1 VAGQKTP
8 PGSDEKAPPRRTQRQ
23 RSEATTSDVLT
34 AARKLFAQAGYGATS
49 LDAIAAAAGL
59 TKGAIYHHFS
69 SKQEV
74 FRAVYEQERARLSEI
89 EQAAYSRKRD
99 PWDGF
104 IAACLAFLEASAD
117 PEAQRITL
125 LDAPGALGWETIR
138 ELFVRDDLGT
148 MVVALQAAMAA
159 GRLRK
164 RPIEPIAHL
173 LHGALGECAM
183 HIAHAKDQRAALRAA
198 SAEVR
203 RLLEAVATG

>member
-1 VAGQKTP
+1 MAGEKTT
-8 PGSDEKAPPRRTQRQ
+8 RRTQRE
-23 RSEATTSDVLT
+23 RSEATTSEVIA
-34 AARKLFAQAGYGATS
+34 AARKLFAEAGYAATS
-49 LDAIAAAAGL
+49 LDAIAAAAGM

-74 FRAVYEQERARLSEI
+74 FRAVYEQERQRLSEM

-117 PEAQRITL
+117 PEVQRITL

-138 ELFVRDDLGT
+138 EMFVRDDLRT
-148 MVVALQAAMAA
+148 MVAALEAAMAA

-164 RPIEPIAHL
+164 RPVEPIAHL
-173 LHGALGECAM
+173 LHGAMGESAM
-183 HIAHAKDQRAALRAA
+183 LIAHAKDQRAALRTA

-203 RLLEAVATG
+203 RLLEAVASA

>member
-8 PGSDEKAPPRRTQRQ
+8 TRRTQRQ

-34 AARKLFAQAGYGATS
+34 AARKLFAEAGYAATS

-69 SKQEV
+69 SKREV
-74 FRAVYEQERARLSEI
+74 FRAVYEQERRRLSEI
-89 EQAAYSRKRD
+89 EGAAYGRKRD

-104 IAACLAFLEASAD
+104 TAACLAYLEASAD
-117 PEAQRITL
+117 PEVQRITL

-138 ELFVRDDLGT
+138 EIYERDDLGT
-148 MVVALQAAMAA
+148 MIVALEAAIAA
-159 GRLRK
+159 GRLRR
-164 RPIEPIAHL
+164 RPVEPIAHL

-183 HIAHAKDQRAALRAA
+183 HIANAKDQRAALRAA

-203 RLLEAVATG
+203 RVLGAVASA